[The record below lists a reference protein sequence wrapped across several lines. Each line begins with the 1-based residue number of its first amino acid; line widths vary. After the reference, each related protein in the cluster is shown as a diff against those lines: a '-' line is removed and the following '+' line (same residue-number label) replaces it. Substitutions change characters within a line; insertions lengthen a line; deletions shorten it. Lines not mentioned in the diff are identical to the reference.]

1 MRAPMI
7 FLLARPR
14 PGAGRGRGAAP
25 GGADAPEARAA
36 RAFALLLF
44 AGASVGLFAAEL
56 AVLPDATVFWTKNV
70 LAPDLRVRLIAAVA
84 ASVAAFVVAGAWVH
98 GRGGEVGLGRL
109 ERLAWLAGPL
119 CVLWATPAFFDYHAW
134 HSTPLAYLVALAAM
148 ALALERTLRLAL
160 QALASLS
167 PGLPRAELPAP
178 WRRRL
183 PTALAIA
190 AAAGYAGYFSYYT
203 VLNHHRFGTSGF
215 DLGIYDNLMFNATRG
230 QPFRTTVLF
239 GPAGGNNLASHAEF
253 VVLLFAPIY
262 AIFPRAESLL
272 VLQSSLLGFAA
283 VPLYLFAATQMS
295 RWLALAVAVVY
306 LIYGPLHGPNFYDFH
321 WLPTAIFFHFW
332 LYYAIA
338 ARRTKLAV
346 ACIVVL
352 YMIREDIAV
361 GMALVGAFLLL
372 SGARPRFGAL
382 LAASSAG
389 WFVLDK
395 FVIMPWAGKWWF
407 ANMYAELIP
416 AGESGYG
423 GVVKTLLT
431 NPIYTLST
439 VLRGEKVTYV
449 LHLFAPLALL
459 PARRVAL
466 LAVASSGALFTLL
479 TTNYAPTLSIS
490 FQYTTHWIPYLFGV
504 SVLNLRAIGQAAGGA
519 AQRAAVCALAFA
531 ALSHSYIFGAVL
543 QRNVFV
549 GGFGHIRFSI
559 TAAERQRYRDFR
571 ELVALIPGEA
581 SVAAT
586 DRECPHITNRRTAYT
601 LRDHHGDS
609 DYLLVAKETINY
621 GGTRKNLEEAVS
633 RNPYRLVGSKAGFF
647 LFGRGET
654 TPETAPALAELG
666 VKPKAKEAP

>member
-1 MRAPMI
+1 MI
-7 FLLARPR
+7 FLLGRPR
-14 PGAGRGRGAAP
+14 PGGAA
-25 GGADAPEARAA
+25 GGWGAFDGPEARAA

-44 AGASVGLFAAEL
+44 AGASVGLFFGGVAL
-56 AVLPDATVFWTKNV
+56 LSDATTFWTKNV
-70 LAPDLRVRLIAAVA
+70 LSPEPRLRLIAAVI
-84 ASVAAFVVAGAWVH
+84 ASVASFVVAGAWAH
-98 GRGGEVGLGRL
+98 GRGGEAGLERL
-109 ERLAWLAGPL
+109 ERLAWLTSPL
-119 CVLWATPAFFDYHAW
+119 SVLWATPTFFDYRAW
-134 HSTPLAYLVALAAM
+134 HSTPLTYLVALGV
-148 ALALERTLRLAL
+148 LSLVLERTLRLFFS
-160 QALASLS
+160 ALASLS
-167 PGLPRAELPAP
+167 VGPPRVVLSAV

-183 PTALAIA
+183 PLALAITAGA
-190 AAAGYAGYFSYYT
+190 AYAAYFSYYT
-203 VLNHHRFGTSGF
+203 ILNHHRFGTSGF

-253 VVLLFAPIY
+253 IVILFAPIY
-262 AIFPRAESLL
+262 ALFPRAESLL

-283 VPLYLFAATQMS
+283 VPLFLFAATQLP
-295 RWLALAVAVVY
+295 RWAALAVALIY

-332 LYYAIA
+332 FYYAIA

-346 ACIVVL
+346 ACIIVL

-361 GMALVGAFLLL
+361 GMSLVGAMLLL

-382 LAASSAG
+382 LTASSVG

-431 NPIYTLST
+431 NPVYTVST
-439 VLRGEKVTYV
+439 VLRDEKITYL
-449 LHLFAPLALL
+449 LHLFAPLALM

-504 SVLNLRAIGQAAGGA
+504 SVLNLRAIGRAAGAVG
-519 AQRAAVCALAFA
+519 QRAAVCAVAFA
-531 ALSHSYIFGAVL
+531 ALSHSYIFGAIL

-549 GGFGHIRFSI
+549 GGFGHIRFSM
-559 TAAERQRYRDFR
+559 TATERQRYQDFR
-571 ELVALIPGEA
+571 ELVRLIPSDA

-586 DRECPHITNRRTAYT
+586 DRECPHITARRTAYT

-609 DYLLVAKETINY
+609 DFLLVAKETINY
-621 GGTRKNLEEAVS
+621 GGTRKNIEEAIS
-633 RNPYRLVGSKAGFF
+633 RNPYRLVGSKSGFY
-647 LFGRGET
+647 LFGRGEPT
-654 TPETAPALAELG
+654 AETAPALTELG
-666 VKPKAKEAP
+666 VKTKAKEAP

>member
-1 MRAPMI
+1 MT
-7 FLLARPR
+7 FLRARPR
-14 PGAGRGRGAAP
+14 AGWGR
-25 GGADAPEARAA
+25 GGADGPEARAA
-36 RAFALLLF
+36 RAFALLLL
-44 AGASVGLFAAEL
+44 AGVSVGLCGG
-56 AVLPDATVFWTKNV
+56 AVALVPDATLFWTKNT
-70 LAPDLRVRLIAAVA
+70 LGPDLRLRLIGALVA
-84 ASVAAFVVAGAWVH
+84 SAAAFVVAGAWVH
-98 GRGGEVGLGRL
+98 GRGGEAGLGRL
-109 ERLAWLAGPL
+109 ERLAWLASPL
-119 CVLWATPAFFDYHAW
+119 GVLWAVPTLFDYRAW
-134 HSTPLAYLVALAAM
+134 HATPLTYLVALAGV
-148 ALALERTLRLAL
+148 ALALERTLRLSLA
-160 QALASLS
+160 AFASLS
-167 PGLPRAELPAP
+167 AGLPRPELPAL
-178 WRRRL
+178 WRRRVPL
-183 PTALAIA
+183 ALAV
-190 AAAGYAGYFSYYT
+190 AAGAAYAGYFGYYT

-253 VVLLFAPIY
+253 VVILFAPLY
-262 AIFPRAESLL
+262 ALFPRAETLL
-272 VLQSSLLGFAA
+272 VLQSALLGFAA
-283 VPLYLFAATQMS
+283 VPLYLFAATQLP
-295 RWLALAVAVVY
+295 RAAALVVAVVY
-306 LIYGPLHGPNFYDFH
+306 LVYGPLHGPNFYDFH

-338 ARRTKLAV
+338 ARRTKLAI
-346 ACIVVL
+346 ACVVVL
-352 YMIREDIAV
+352 YLIREDIAV

-382 LAASSAG
+382 LAATSVS
-389 WFVLDK
+389 WFVVDK

-431 NPIYTLST
+431 NPVYTLST
-439 VLRGEKVTYV
+439 ILRGEKVTYV

-504 SVLNLRAIGQAAGGA
+504 TVLNLRALGRAAGPVG
-519 AQRAAVCALAFA
+519 QRAALGALAFA
-531 ALSHSYIFGAVL
+531 ALSHSYVFGAIL

-549 GGFGHIRFSI
+549 GGFGHIRFSM
-559 TAAERQRYRDFR
+559 TSAERQRYRDFR
-571 ELVALIPGEA
+571 ELVANIPGDA

-586 DRECPHITNRRTAYT
+586 DRECPHVTARRTAYT
-601 LRDHHGDS
+601 LRDHHGDA
-609 DYLLVAKETINY
+609 DYLLVAKETISY
-621 GGTRKNLEEAVS
+621 GGTRKNIEEAVS
-633 RNPYRLVGSKAGFF
+633 RNPYRLVGAKGGFF
-647 LFGRGET
+647 LFGRGEP